1 MAVVMMMVMV
11 MIMVVTTAKQIDV
24 MCAQLRFNPVVT
36 PSVVNR
42 LTGI

>member
-1 MAVVMMMVMV
+1 MMVTV